1 MRIWSL
7 HPRYL
12 DRQALIAGWREA
24 LLAKAVL
31 AGLTRGYTQHPQLV
45 RFQQQPD
52 PLQSIN
58 AYLDALCEEAVVR
71 GYRFDRS
78 KIGSFGAVSSI
89 DTTTGQIEYEW
100 SHLSRKV
107 ASRSPDWLPRLIG
120 VATPECHPL
129 FTIVPGPIAVW
140 ERGRAGR

>member
-31 AGLTRGYTQHPQLV
+31 GGLTRGYKHHPQLL
-45 RFQQQPD
+45 RFQQHPD

-58 AYLDALCEEAVVR
+58 TYLDVLYNEAVER

-78 KIGSFGAVSSI
+78 KVGALSAVSTM
-89 DTTTGQIEYEW
+89 DVNTGQIEHEW
-100 SHLSRKV
+100 AHLLQKV
-107 ASRSPDWLPRLIG
+107 ASRSPEWLPTLSAVD
-120 VATPECHPL
+120 VAEAHPL
-129 FTIVPGPIAVW
+129 FIVVPGPIASW
-140 ERGRAGR
+140 ERTPRG

>member
-1 MRIWSL
+1 LRIWSL

-31 AGLTRGYTQHPQLV
+31 SGLTRGYRHHPQLL

-52 PLQSIN
+52 PVKCID
-58 AYLDALCEEAVVR
+58 AYLDALYEEAILR

-78 KIGSFGAVSSI
+78 KVGPVCAVTSI
-89 DTTTGQIEYEW
+89 ETTTGQVAHEW
-100 SHLSRKV
+100 ERLLQKV
-107 ASRSPDWLPRLIG
+107 ASRSPDWLPKLTA
-120 VATPECHPL
+120 VSVPECHPL
-129 FTIVPGPIAVW
+129 FTVVAGPIASW
-140 ERGRAGR
+140 ERVSDT